1 MHGMGFALTRP
12 PAASGRM
19 QQAWTAAESLVVG
32 TTREEVMKS
41 HVSTTAAAV
50 ALILLGWSAGSAPA
64 LAAAAADPGVRAA
77 SATDTFGNPV
87 PGLTAD
93 QTTLF
98 LNGQASFKQ
107 LEQVTDG
114 LGPRFNLDSCVGCH
128 SFPTHG
134 GSAPAVNPQVA
145 LATAFGANNVV
156 PTFLSTNGPI
166 REARFKFTA
175 NGVRDGGVHSLFVVS
190 GRVDASGSAAGC
202 TAVQENFNAQ
212 FAAGNVSL
220 RIPTPTYGT
229 GLIEQIPDTTLTA
242 NLAANA
248 AQKRALGISG
258 HLNTNPNDG
267 RISRF
272 GWKAQNV
279 SLYLFAGEA
288 YNVEEGITNEMFQT
302 ERDLNPTCQF
312 KSEPNDFTAQTS
324 PITAANLNSD
334 ITNFALYMRLL
345 AAPTPSATIPGGAT
359 SIANGQQTFNSIGC
373 SMCHTPA
380 LKTDTS
386 TSVAALGNQT
396 AALYSDLALH
406 RMGPALADNVLQGAA
421 AGDEFR
427 TAPLWGLGERIF
439 FLHDGRTSNLVQAI
453 QDHASGGNSGGGR
466 EFEANGSS
474 HFGPSEANR
483 VIANYNALSGSQQQD
498 LLNFLR
504 SL

>member
-1 MHGMGFALTRP
+1 
-12 PAASGRM
+12 
-19 QQAWTAAESLVVG
+19 
-32 TTREEVMKS
+32 MKS
-41 HVSTTAAAV
+41 QVSMTAAAV
-50 ALILLGWSAGSAPA
+50 AFTLLGW
-64 LAAAAADPGVRAA
+64 AAASSAQAAATDPGVRAA
-77 SATDTFGNPV
+77 SSTDTFGNPV
-87 PGLTAD
+87 AGLTTD

-98 LNGQASFKQ
+98 FAGQASFKE

-128 SFPTHG
+128 AFPTHG
-134 GSAPAVNPQVA
+134 GSSPAVNPQVA

-175 NGVRDGGVHSLFVVS
+175 NGTRDGGVHSLFVVS

-212 FAAGNVSL
+212 FAKGNVSL
-220 RIPTPTYGT
+220 RIPTPTYGA

-248 AQKRALGISG
+248 AQKQALGISG

-279 SLYLFAGEA
+279 SLYLFSGEA
-288 YNVEEGITNEMFQT
+288 YNVEEGITNELFQT

-312 KSEPNDFTAQTS
+312 KAVPNDSTGQTS
-324 PITAANLNSD
+324 PIALGNLNSD
-334 ITNFALYMRLL
+334 ITNFALYMRML
-345 AAPTPSATIPGGAT
+345 AAPAPSTTTPGGAT
-359 SIANGQQTFNSIGC
+359 SIANGQKTFSSIGC
-373 SMCHTPA
+373 AMCHTPA
-380 LKTDTS
+380 LMTDNAYI
-386 TSVAALGNQT
+386 AALANQT

-406 RMGPALADNVLQGAA
+406 KMGPGLADNILQGSAT
-421 AGDEFR
+421 GDEFR
-427 TAPLWGLGERIF
+427 TSPLWGLGERIF
-439 FLHDGRTSNLVQAI
+439 FLHDGRTSDLVQAI
-453 QDHASGGNSGGGR
+453 QDHASGGGGGGR
-466 EFEANGSS
+466 GGEFEANSS
-474 HFGPSEANR
+474 SNSQFGPSEANR
-483 VIANYNALSGSQQQD
+483 VIANFNALSSAQQQD